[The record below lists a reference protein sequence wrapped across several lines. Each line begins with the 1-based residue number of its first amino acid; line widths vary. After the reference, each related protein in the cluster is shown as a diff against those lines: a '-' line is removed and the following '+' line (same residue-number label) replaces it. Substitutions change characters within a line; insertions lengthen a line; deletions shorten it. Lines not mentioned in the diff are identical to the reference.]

1 VESNVISKKT
11 LQLGKVTLSY
21 WLSRSHN
28 AKNTLIML
36 HGVASNHTRWS
47 EFIANTSLKEEWNL
61 LSIDLRGHGD
71 SMYRGVI
78 NRNVWVSDLKAII
91 EYEQLS
97 PVVLLGHSLGAEIA
111 MDYVNIWPAEV
122 QRLIMI
128 DPVFPGNL
136 HGALAWVKRFKHL
149 IRLITKMIQ
158 SLNYLGLHRRHFTY
172 RDMHQL
178 DEQTRKILKKN
189 PGMKISELYMN
200 PFTDL
205 SYIPIANYLQD
216 QFEVVRPLPMLENL
230 NVPTLVILSAGSSL
244 SDRNANEVQI
254 SRMPN
259 SEISMVDCDHW
270 PLTEQ
275 PEAVREIIDGWC
287 QRNI

>member
-1 VESNVISKKT
+1 MESNVISKKT

-21 WLSRSHN
+21 WLSRSQN
-28 AKNTLIML
+28 AKNTLVML

-47 EFIANTSLKEEWNL
+47 EFVKNTSLKEEWNL
-61 LSIDLRGHGD
+61 LSIDLRGHGH

-97 PVVLLGHSLGAEIA
+97 QVVLLGHSLGAEIA
-111 MDYVNIWPAEV
+111 MDYVNMWPAEV
-122 QRLIMI
+122 KRLIMI

-136 HGALAWVKRFKHL
+136 HGALAEVKRFKHL
-149 IRLITKMIQ
+149 IRLITWMIQ
-158 SLNYLGLHRRHFTY
+158 FLNLLGLRRRHFTY

-178 DEQTRKILKKN
+178 DEQTRKILKEN

-244 SDRNANEVQI
+244 SDRYANEVQI
-254 SRMPN
+254 SRLPK
-259 SEISMVDCDHW
+259 SEIAMVDCDHW

-275 PEAVREIIDGWC
+275 PEVVREIIDGWC